1 VGCTMEANESLD
13 AAVKFFFPGFYETGA
28 GRTRAKNL
36 DIYDSGRSEDKAFML
51 LLAGHRF

>member
-1 VGCTMEANESLD
+1 MGCTVEANESLD